1 MTLLFNDII
10 FLYFKMTGFSSSWVR
25 ERKPN
30 APERI
35 RESVRAQKPLKPRID
50 TTKNKIHVQNQKLDT
65 TLEKLKGKE
74 KSLFNQIV
82 VHVQKHDIPQGKM
95 LSNELAQVKK
105 TIKMISQFKMALEQV
120 HFRLESTSDIGD
132 VMSTVGPA
140 MGALTRVK
148 SGMSEVMP
156 EIDTELGEIN
166 GVFNDIVMNVG
177 EIGNTSFA
185 FNASGEDTDKIL
197 AEANA
202 VAEQRINDNFPDIP
216 VGTFSRASRSAVNE
230 HSQ

>member
-1 MTLLFNDII
+1 
-10 FLYFKMTGFSSSWVR
+10 MTGFSSSWIR

-30 APERI
+30 ASERI

-50 TTKNKIHVQNQKLDT
+50 STKNKIHLQNQKLDT

-74 KSLFNQIV
+74 KSLFNQIIV
-82 VHVQKHDIPQGKM
+82 NVQKHDMLQGRM

-105 TIKMISQFKMALEQV
+105 TIKMVSQFRMALEQV

-140 MGALTRVK
+140 MGALTKVK
-148 SGMSEVMP
+148 SGMSDVMP

-166 GVFNDIVMNVG
+166 GVFNDIVMNAG

-185 FNASGEDTDKIL
+185 FSTNGEETEKIL

-216 VGTFSRASRSAVNE
+216 VGTFGRASRSPINE

>member
-1 MTLLFNDII
+1 
-10 FLYFKMTGFSSSWVR
+10 MTGFSSSWVR

-35 RESVRAQKPLKPRID
+35 RESVRTQKPLKPRID
-50 TTKNKIHVQNQKLDT
+50 LTMSKIHLQNQKLDKT
-65 TLEKLKGKE
+65 IEKLKGKE
-74 KSLFNQIV
+74 KSLFNQIILQ
-82 VHVQKHDIPQGKM
+82 VQKHDMPQGKM

-105 TIKMISQFKMALEQV
+105 TIKMVSQFKMALEQV
-120 HFRLESTSDIGD
+120 HFRLESTSNMGD
-132 VMSTVGPA
+132 VISAVGPA

-148 SGMSEVMP
+148 SGMSNMMP

-166 GVFNDIVMNVG
+166 GVFNDIVMNAG
-177 EIGNTSFA
+177 EIGNTPFA
-185 FNASGEDTDKIL
+185 FNASGEETDKIL

-216 VGTFSRASRSAVNE
+216 VGTFGRASRSTVNE

>member
-1 MTLLFNDII
+1 
-10 FLYFKMTGFSSSWVR
+10 MTGFSSSWIR

-30 APERI
+30 ASERI
-35 RESVRAQKPLKPRID
+35 RESVRAQRPLKPRID
-50 TTKNKIHVQNQKLDT
+50 STKNKIHLQNQKLDT

-74 KSLFNQIV
+74 KSLFNQIIV
-82 VHVQKHDIPQGKM
+82 NVQKHDMLQGRV

-105 TIKMISQFKMALEQV
+105 TIKMVSQFRMALEQV
-120 HFRLESTSDIGD
+120 HFRLESTGDIGD

-140 MGALTRVK
+140 MGALTKVK
-148 SGMSEVMP
+148 SGMSDVMP

-166 GVFNDIVMNVG
+166 GVFNDIVMNAG

-185 FNASGEDTDKIL
+185 FSTNGEETEKIL

-216 VGTFSRASRSAVNE
+216 VGTFGRASRSPINE

>member
-1 MTLLFNDII
+1 M
-10 FLYFKMTGFSSSWVR
+10 KGFSSSWVK

-30 APERI
+30 TPERI
-35 RESVRAQKPLKPRID
+35 RENVRAQKPLKPRID
-50 TTKNKIHVQNQKLDT
+50 STMNKIHLQNQKLDT
-65 TLEKLKGKE
+65 TLAKLKGKE
-74 KSLFNQIV
+74 KSLFNQIIID
-82 VHVQKHDIPQGKM
+82 VQKHDMAQGKM

-105 TIKMISQFKMALEQV
+105 TIKMVSQFRMALEQV
-120 HFRLESTSDIGD
+120 HFRLESTSNIGD
-132 VMSTVGPA
+132 VMSAVGPA

-148 SGMSEVMP
+148 SGMSNVMP
-156 EIDTELGEIN
+156 EIDTEVGEIN
-166 GVFNDIVMNVG
+166 AVFNDIVMNTG

-185 FNASGEDTDKIL
+185 FNASGEETDKIL

-216 VGTFSRASRSAVNE
+216 VGTFSRASRSTVNE

>member
-1 MTLLFNDII
+1 
-10 FLYFKMTGFSSSWVR
+10 MTGFSNSWVK

-30 APERI
+30 TPERI
-35 RESVRAQKPLKPRID
+35 RENVRAQKPLKPRID
-50 TTKNKIHVQNQKLDT
+50 STMNKIHLQNQKLDT
-65 TLEKLKGKE
+65 TLAKLKGKE
-74 KSLFNQIV
+74 KSLFNQIII
-82 VHVQKHDIPQGKM
+82 HVQKHDMAQGKM

-105 TIKMISQFKMALEQV
+105 TIKMVSQFRMALEQV
-120 HFRLESTSDIGD
+120 HFRLESTSNIGD
-132 VMSTVGPA
+132 VMSAVGPA

-148 SGMSEVMP
+148 SGMSNVMP
-156 EIDTELGEIN
+156 EIDTEVGEIN
-166 GVFNDIVMNVG
+166 AVFNDIVMNTG

-185 FNASGEDTDKIL
+185 FNASGEETDKIL

-216 VGTFSRASRSAVNE
+216 VGTFSRASRSTVNE

>member
-1 MTLLFNDII
+1 
-10 FLYFKMTGFSSSWVR
+10 MTGFSSSWVK

-30 APERI
+30 TPERI
-35 RESVRAQKPLKPRID
+35 RENVRAQKPLKPRID
-50 TTKNKIHVQNQKLDT
+50 STMNKIHLQNQKLDT
-65 TLEKLKGKE
+65 TLAKLKGKE
-74 KSLFNQIV
+74 KSLFNQIIID
-82 VHVQKHDIPQGKM
+82 VQKHDMAQGKM

-105 TIKMISQFKMALEQV
+105 TIKMVSQFRMALEQV
-120 HFRLESTSDIGD
+120 HFRLESTSNIGD
-132 VMSTVGPA
+132 VMSAVGPA

-148 SGMSEVMP
+148 SGMSNVMP
-156 EIDTELGEIN
+156 EIDTEVGEIN
-166 GVFNDIVMNVG
+166 AVFNDIVMNTG

-185 FNASGEDTDKIL
+185 FNASGEETDKIL

-216 VGTFSRASRSAVNE
+216 VGTFSRASRSTVNE